1 MDLKEVR
8 IWNVKYNLLT
18 VSEVVD
24 IVEQW
29 IGEGRKGIH
38 LTGSNHETIV
48 NAQTDELLREA
59 IMSSDIVNID
69 SYLPARIFHKMG
81 YDIKERAST
90 PDILDGFFE
99 KANEKHQKVFLFGA
113 TDSTL
118 EKLCTVLRRDYP
130 GMVIAGTRNGY
141 YTDEEEP
148 QIAEMISKLAPDFLF
163 VAMPSPRKERFI
175 LKYKKQMNVGVLY
188 GVGGAFDAKAG
199 VLPRPPKWLRGH
211 GGEAFFRMIRN
222 PKVYG
227 KRWPYYVEFYKLVNS
242 WKKNHT
248 DN

>member
-29 IGEGRKGIH
+29 IEEGRKGIH

-81 YDIKERAST
+81 
-90 PDILDGFFE
+90 
-99 KANEKHQKVFLFGA
+99 
-113 TDSTL
+113 
-118 EKLCTVLRRDYP
+118 
-130 GMVIAGTRNGY
+130 
-141 YTDEEEP
+141 
-148 QIAEMISKLAPDFLF
+148 
-163 VAMPSPRKERFI
+163 
-175 LKYKKQMNVGVLY
+175 
-188 GVGGAFDAKAG
+188 
-199 VLPRPPKWLRGH
+199 
-211 GGEAFFRMIRN
+211 
-222 PKVYG
+222 
-227 KRWPYYVEFYKLVNS
+227 
-242 WKKNHT
+242 
-248 DN
+248 